1 MWAHQLS
8 LLWLALI
15 SKEISNATRL
25 FVELWCLT
33 NENGYWG
40 PSTLVDT
47 VTDVA
52 LGSFCLTIEFLLSY
66 RCQINYISSLLRFFT
81 RYISL
86 RNRWDIL
93 DNEGGEKTRDMNTWI
108 CNRVQWRSMD
118 KYLRNVTILVLRRRI
133 RHRHPRMSDMMASY
147 WDHKASLLTR
157 FFALV
162 VDLPELIEVY
172 ESLGGTVFHFICAHV
187 DFTVFDEVLCFV
199 GFWRCRL
206 EGHFILIIIFCG
218 VPVSTWGVGRWVCGV
233 SGCYSVFLFL
243 FLV

>member
-52 LGSFCLTIEFLLSY
+52 LRSFCLTIEFLLSY

-93 DNEGGEKTRDMNTWI
+93 DNEGGEKTRDMNTWS
-108 CNRVQWRSMD
+108 CNRVQWCSMD
-118 KYLRNVTILVLRRRI
+118 KYLRNVTILVSKSTTSYDLLSRLLHIHLRDP
-133 RHRHPRMSDMMASY
+133 HRH
-147 WDHKASLLTR
+147 LTR
-157 FFALV
+157 YQV
-162 VDLPELIEVY
+162 
-172 ESLGGTVFHFICAHV
+172 GT
-187 DFTVFDEVLCFV
+187 
-199 GFWRCRL
+199 
-206 EGHFILIIIFCG
+206 
-218 VPVSTWGVGRWVCGV
+218 S
-233 SGCYSVFLFL
+233 S
-243 FLV
+243 